1 MEGRGKR
8 VDSPQDLQKE
18 RALLGSHLLILS
30 EMDFKLPADSV
41 GGGRCICDVLNSQV
55 CGNWLQEP

>member
-18 RALLGSHLLILS
+18 WALLGSHLLILS

-41 GGGRCICDVLNSQV
+41 GGGGAMHL
-55 CGNWLQEP
+55 